1 MSNRSVRAVADAG
14 RTRLFRATLTRRLL
28 PLTLVALVAGC
39 FDEDTVFLSE
49 DTSQPP
55 PAEAVFLGYQDS
67 TQKILACAECHPDK
81 AASWMATGH
90 ATAWEDLQASGHAQ
104 DFCEGC
110 HTVSE
115 LGSVVDT
122 VAGYNSEE
130 TARLQD
136 VQCESCHGLGGQH
149 WTNTSRVLAPL
160 AVASETGCGEC
171 HQGTHHPFVEQWA
184 QSSHGLVPHQAA
196 AAGVGSFC
204 LPCHDGK
211 TALEQTFGEATNY
224 LERSDAEL
232 LPITCGVCHAPH
244 GSPNTAN
251 LRKPIEN
258 ASTDHLCVACH
269 SRRAEPPSSHGP
281 HGAQGPIV
289 LSEDAGWIPPGLSE
303 LPKHP
308 HGQNNEDLCATCHV
322 TMFEVTD
329 PGTGDFVFQSVGH
342 TFEAIPCLDT
352 DGLPVAGPCDV
363 LERDFR
369 GCVDSGCHSQASAA
383 RGFFVNN
390 IREINELLDELWV
403 DTDGDAVLD
412 ISDEGLLRDVV
423 ALRDPS
429 QFDLSDETVSVAEGV
444 LWNAQLAATDER
456 PWFADGE
463 VFGTSFSA
471 HPSGGNGVHNPTLL
485 KTLLEESIEALV
497 TEYGLTRR

>member
-1 MSNRSVRAVADAG
+1 
-14 RTRLFRATLTRRLL
+14 
-28 PLTLVALVAGC
+28 
-39 FDEDTVFLSE
+39 
-49 DTSQPP
+49 
-55 PAEAVFLGYQDS
+55 
-67 TQKILACAECHPDK
+67 
-81 AASWMATGH
+81 
-90 ATAWEDLQASGHAQ
+90 
-104 DFCEGC
+104 
-110 HTVSE
+110 
-115 LGSVVDT
+115 
-122 VAGYNSEE
+122 
-130 TARLQD
+130 
-136 VQCESCHGLGGQH
+136 
-149 WTNTSRVLAPL
+149 
-160 AVASETGCGEC
+160 
-171 HQGTHHPFVEQWA
+171 
-184 QSSHGLVPHQAA
+184 
-196 AAGVGSFC
+196 
-204 LPCHDGK
+204 
-211 TALEQTFGEATNY
+211 
-224 LERSDAEL
+224 
-232 LPITCGVCHAPH
+232 
-244 GSPNTAN
+244 
-251 LRKPIEN
+251 
-258 ASTDHLCVACH
+258 
-269 SRRAEPPSSHGP
+269 
-281 HGAQGPIV
+281 
-289 LSEDAGWIPPGLSE
+289 
-303 LPKHP
+303 
-308 HGQNNEDLCATCHV
+308 
-322 TMFEVTD
+322 MFEVTD